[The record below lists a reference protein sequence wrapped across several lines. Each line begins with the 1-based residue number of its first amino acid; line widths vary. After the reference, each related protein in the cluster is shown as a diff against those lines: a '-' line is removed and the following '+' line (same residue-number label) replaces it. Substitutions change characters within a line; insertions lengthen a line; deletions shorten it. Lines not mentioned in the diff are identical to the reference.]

1 MACRRSNTIRR
12 SWNTKLHADRTLES
26 PGKPGAEGAQAGLP
40 AVISQAKG
48 QSRAVIG
55 TNYRRLCFVLSGP
68 AVLLWVGKHEI
79 IVCGVVNR
87 NDSGE
92 VFMLADV
99 LNRIDSIVWGPW
111 LLILLVGTGV
121 FLSCRLGFLQ
131 VMKLP
136 RALKLIFF
144 ARNKGDGDID
154 SFKALCTALA
164 ATVGTGNIVGV
175 ATAIK
180 LGGPGALFWMWLAA
194 FFGMATKFSEGCLA
208 VKFRQVDDQGNIA
221 GGPMYY
227 IEMGLGKKWKPLAVA
242 FALFGIMTAMLGSGT
257 TTQMNA
263 IVSSVQAGFGV
274 STYITCAI
282 VTILVAIIT
291 FGGLQ
296 SISKTASKIVPA
308 MAVIYFII
316 TVIFLVMNSAE
327 LPRAIG
333 EVFSGAFNGTAAAGG
348 FAGAGLM
355 LTIRSGIAR
364 GLYSNESGLGSA
376 PIVAAA
382 AKTKWPAEQ
391 GLISMTGTFI
401 DTIIIC
407 TLTGLTIIV
416 SGVWTGPTNGA
427 EMTQAAFATTYGS
440 LAPFIL
446 TISLTLFAFTTIIG
460 WNYYGERCWEYL
472 FGTKTIKLYRLGY
485 IAILASAV
493 FLKLEAIWSLAD
505 IVNGLMAIPNLIALL
520 GLSGVITAETKK
532 YFTHLAIRDAKLKAY
547 KARRIGKK

>member
-1 MACRRSNTIRR
+1 
-12 SWNTKLHADRTLES
+12 
-26 PGKPGAEGAQAGLP
+26 
-40 AVISQAKG
+40 
-48 QSRAVIG
+48 
-55 TNYRRLCFVLSGP
+55 
-68 AVLLWVGKHEI
+68 
-79 IVCGVVNR
+79 
-87 NDSGE
+87 
-92 VFMLADV
+92 MLVDV
-99 LNRIDSIVWGPW
+99 LNQIDSIVWGPW

-263 IVSSVQAGFGV
+263 IVSSVNAGFGV

-296 SISKTASKIVPA
+296 SISQTASKIVPA
-308 MAVIYFII
+308 MAVIYFIV
-316 TVIFLVMNSAE
+316 TVIFLIMNASE
-327 LPRAIG
+327 LPHAVG
-333 EVFSGAFNGTAAAGG
+333 EVISGAFNGTAAAGG
-348 FAGAGLM
+348 FAGAGIM

-416 SGVWTGPTNGA
+416 SGVWTGTTNGA

-472 FGTKTIKLYRLGY
+472 FGTKTIKLYRIGY

-532 YFTHLAIRDAKLKAY
+532 YFSHLAIRDAKLKAY